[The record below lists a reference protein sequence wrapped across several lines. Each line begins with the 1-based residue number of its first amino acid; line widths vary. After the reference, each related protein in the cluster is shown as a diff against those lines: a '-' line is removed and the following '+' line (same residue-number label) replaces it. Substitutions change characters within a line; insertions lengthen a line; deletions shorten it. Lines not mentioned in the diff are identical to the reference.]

1 MSRSS
6 NGSRYD
12 VLIIGSGPAG
22 WTAAVYAARANL
34 KTVLF
39 TGLQA
44 GGSPGG
50 QLMLTSEVENYPGF
64 DDGILGPELMDRM
77 RRQALR
83 FGVELVEDDVTR
95 VDFRGRPLTAFTGAD
110 EDETDYQAKT
120 VIIATGA
127 SALWLGLPSE
137 TRLRG
142 RGVSSCATCDGFFFR
157 NQDVAVIGGG
167 DTALEEAIYLT
178 RHAAK
183 VTIVHRRGDL
193 RASKI
198 MQDRA
203 RANPKIAW
211 ALHQDVVDIL
221 GDERVEGIALRDA
234 RTGATSVLAVSGVFV
249 AIGHRPNTDLF
260 RGQIDLDLEG
270 YVVTTAHTATNV
282 PGVFVAGDVHDRRY
296 RQAVTAAGEGC
307 QAALDAEEY
316 ITGEI
321 WTDWSMD
328 EGETIAEEVERF
340 IAEST
345 APAVPAQLQPIAAAS
360 VDAEPE
366 PEQPRVRM
374 YTTSWC
380 PDCFV
385 AKRYLRQLG
394 VDYEE
399 IDIEETPGAAELVET
414 WSGGYRT
421 VPTFVIGDAIVVDFD
436 RKALDR
442 ALAVA

>member
-1 MSRSS
+1 MSDTNPGR
-6 NGSRYD
+6 RYD
-12 VLIIGSGPAG
+12 VIIVGSGPAG
-22 WTAAVYAARANL
+22 WTAAIYAARANL
-34 KTVLF
+34 KTLLF
-39 TGLQA
+39 TGLHA
-44 GGSPGG
+44 GGLPGG
-50 QLMLTSEVENYPGF
+50 QLMLTSEIENYPGF

-77 RRQALR
+77 QRQAHR
-83 FGVELVEDDVTR
+83 FGVELVEDDVAR
-95 VDFRGRPLTAFTGAD
+95 VDFRGRPHTVYAGAGGEETA
-110 EDETDYQAKT
+110 YQAKT

-157 NQDVAVIGGG
+157 DQEIAVIGGG
-167 DTALEEAIYLT
+167 DSALEEAIYLT

-183 VTIVHRRGDL
+183 VTVVHRRRDL

-211 ALHQDVVDIL
+211 ALGREVTEIL
-221 GDERVEGIALRDA
+221 GDDRVEGVALRDPQ
-234 RTGATSVLAVSGVFV
+234 TGETSRLPVAGVFV

-260 RGQIDLDLEG
+260 RGQIDLDPDG
-270 YVVTTAHTATNV
+270 YILTTKHTATNV
-282 PGVFVAGDVHDRRY
+282 PGVFAAGDVRDRRY

-316 ITGEI
+316 ISGEI

-328 EGETIAEEVERF
+328 EGEMVAEEIERF
-340 IAEST
+340 VAG
-345 APAVPAQLQPIAAAS
+345 
-360 VDAEPE
+360 EPE
-366 PEQPRVRM
+366 RPRVQM

-380 PDCFV
+380 PDCYV

-421 VPTFVIGDAIVVDFD
+421 VPTFVVGDAVVVDFD
-436 RKALDR
+436 RDALDR
-442 ALAVA
+442 ALDAA

>member
-1 MSRSS
+1 MSQSRTR
-6 NGSRYD
+6 GRYD
-12 VLIIGSGPAG
+12 VVIVGSGPAG

-34 KTVLF
+34 KTMLF
-39 TGLQA
+39 TGLQT
-44 GGSPGG
+44 GGTPGG
-50 QLMLTSEVENYPGF
+50 QLMLTSEVENFPGF

-83 FGVELVEDDVTR
+83 FGVELIEDDVTR
-95 VDFRGRPLTAFTGAD
+95 VDFTGRPHVVYTGTGDDKAA
-110 EDETDYQAKT
+110 YQAKT
-120 VIIATGA
+120 VIVATGA
-127 SALWLGLPSE
+127 SALWLGLPAE

-157 NQDVAVIGGG
+157 EQEVAVIGGG
-167 DTALEEAIYLT
+167 DSALEEAIYLT

-183 VTIVHRRGDL
+183 VTIVHRRPEL

-211 ALHQDVVDIL
+211 ELNHDVVDVL
-221 GDERVEGIALRDA
+221 GDERVEAVALCDP
-234 RTGATSVLAVSGVFV
+234 RTGATSVLPVAGVFV

-260 RGQIDLDLEG
+260 RGQIELDSDG
-270 YVVTTAHTATNV
+270 YVVTTAHTATSI
-282 PGVFVAGDVHDRRY
+282 PGVFVAGDVRDRRY
-296 RQAVTAAGEGC
+296 RQAVTAAAEGC

-321 WTDWSMD
+321 WIDWSMD
-328 EGETIAEEVERF
+328 DGESIEAAIDRAVAE
-340 IAEST
+340 T
-345 APAVPAQLQPIAAAS
+345 AH
-360 VDAEPE
+360 
-366 PEQPRVRM
+366 PRVRM

-380 PDCFV
+380 PDCSV

-399 IDIEETPGAAELVET
+399 IDIEETPGAAELVEI

-421 VPTFVIGDAIVVDFD
+421 VPTFVVGDAVVVDFD
-436 RKALDR
+436 RDALDR
-442 ALAVA
+442 ALTAA